1 MVLHRVTNRPVRGED
16 LLRDAIGILACV
28 GEDRREHSAERG
40 QTNSLEAADTP
51 QCSCM
56 SVFEPLDALADCSA
70 YWQPISYLS
79 TKRNINVSLVARAGS
94 KALPGPVWSPS
105 FRGTCHLSCYIA

>member
-1 MVLHRVTNRPVRGED
+1 MVLYRVTNRPVRGED
-16 LLRDAIGILACV
+16 LLRDATGILARL

-56 SVFEPLDALADCSA
+56 SVFEPPRRPCGLLRLLAA
-70 YWQPISYLS
+70 
-79 TKRNINVSLVARAGS
+79 NIAPKYQTQHQCV
-94 KALPGPVWSPS
+94 
-105 FRGTCHLSCYIA
+105 H